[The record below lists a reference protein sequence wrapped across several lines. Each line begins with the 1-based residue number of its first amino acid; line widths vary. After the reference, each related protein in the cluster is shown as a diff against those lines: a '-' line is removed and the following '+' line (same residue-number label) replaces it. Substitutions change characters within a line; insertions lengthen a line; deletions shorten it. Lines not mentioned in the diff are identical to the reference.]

1 MLYRHLCFTLRTITD
16 GGVLIAEMYEY
27 ISREAVFQVIHGI
40 ARGIADRDTEVIRM
54 SIASVT
60 NKRNRRKQALLDRKN
75 KRQRKQAFKQ
85 KLNNTSVNNQQK
97 EKPTIFILY
106 ER

>member
-1 MLYRHLCFTLRTITD
+1 
-16 GGVLIAEMYEY
+16 
-27 ISREAVFQVIHGI
+27 
-40 ARGIADRDTEVIRM
+40 M

-85 KLNNTSVNNQQK
+85 KLNDTSVNNQQK